1 MPSPTPPIKHAARRR
16 FGAATTLVKALAIAV
31 AVVLVSGVSVAA
43 IALTSIASQVS
54 ANSIDISG
62 GTASQPHV
70 GAFVGGFNVLIV
82 GTDNDASQG
91 DAFGERDA
99 TLNDVNILLH
109 VSADQKSGVV
119 VSFPRDLIVDHPQ
132 CTDPTTGEEFDATYN
147 QPLNTG
153 FERGGLACIT
163 STIENLTGLDVP
175 YAGLISFNGVIEMT
189 NAVGGVPVCLNE
201 PIVDTDSGL
210 DLPAG
215 TTVISGSDALAFLRT
230 RHGVGD
236 GSDLARI
243 SSQQQYLSSL
253 VRTLKSANTLTDVTK
268 LYGLAQAAA
277 ENIKLS
283 TSLASLDSM
292 VSLALALK
300 DVDLNKLVFV
310 QYPGTTNDP
319 DYPGKVVPTTSTA
332 DELFAKIKADEPF
345 TLDAGATGPGSSV
358 VDGSTGAA
366 TDAATDTPTDPATG
380 APDASGSAT
389 TTPTDG
395 STTGPDVIDGV
406 TGQTAA
412 QQTCAN
418 AFGD

>member
-1 MPSPTPPIKHAARRR
+1 MVPPIKHAERGR
-16 FGAATTLVKALAIAV
+16 FGATSTLVRFLAIAV
-31 AVVLVSGVSVAA
+31 AVVLVSGASVAA
-43 IALTSIASQVS
+43 IAVTSIATQVS
-54 ANSIDISG
+54 ANSIDIGGSSG
-62 GTASQPHV
+62 APAEAHV

-91 DAFGERDA
+91 NSFGERDA

-119 VSFPRDLIVDHPQ
+119 VSFPRDLIVDHPA
-132 CTDPTTGEEFDATYN
+132 CTDPSTGTAYDASYN
-147 QPLNTG
+147 EALNTG
-153 FERGGLACIT
+153 YERGGLACIKT
-163 STIENLTGLDVP
+163 TIENLTGLTIP

-189 NAVGGVPVCLNE
+189 NAVGGVPVCLAE
-201 PIVDTDSGL
+201 PITDTDSGL

-215 TTVISGSDALAFLRT
+215 TNTVSGGTALAFLRT

-277 ENIKLS
+277 QNIKLS
-283 TSLASLDSM
+283 TTLASLDSM

-300 DVDLNKLVFV
+300 DVDLAKLVFV
-310 QYPGTTNDP
+310 QYPGTTGDA
-319 DYPGKVVPTTSTA
+319 DYPGKVVPTTDVA

-345 TLDAGATGPGSSV
+345 TLNADSTGPGSSV
-358 VDGSTGAA
+358 VTTPTTGTTA
-366 TDAATDTPTDPATG
+366 TPVPAPTDTP
-380 APDASGSAT
+380 AT
-389 TTPTDG
+389 TGVPTPTPT
-395 STTGPDVIDGV
+395 SSVIDGV

-412 QQTCAN
+412 EQTCAN
-418 AFGD
+418 AFGN